1 MRADAER
8 NRALILDTAIAAF
21 AVDGLGVPV
30 HEIARRAGV
39 GTGTVSRHFPT
50 KEALFEAIVASRVGR
65 IVDRIEALAESPDQQ
80 DAFVR
85 FMTILTE
92 EGAANVGIAQ
102 AFAGAGYDMDAAA
115 AAVGYD
121 FDGVLR
127 GALRRAQDALVV
139 RADVHVA
146 DLKALMVGCMSRS
159 STGDPAVDTAARARM
174 IEIVCRGLRPFGQSR
189 P

>member
-21 AVDGLGVPV
+21 AAEGLGVSV
-30 HEIARRAGV
+30 HEIAKRAGV

-65 IVDRIEALAESPDQQ
+65 IVDQIQALAELPDQQ

-85 FMTILTE
+85 FMTILSE

-121 FDGVLR
+121 FEGML
-127 GALRRAQDALVV
+127 AASLRRAQDALVV
-139 RADVHVA
+139 RADVQVA
-146 DLKALMVGCMSRS
+146 DLKALMVGCMSRP
-159 STGDPAVDTAARARM
+159 STGDTPSDKAARARM
-174 IEIVCRGLRPFGQSR
+174 IDIVCQGLRPLQRSH

>member
-1 MRADAER
+1 MRADAAR

-21 AVDGLGVPV
+21 ATEGLGVPV

-65 IVDRIEALAESPDQQ
+65 IIDRIEALAELPDQQ

-92 EGAANVGIAQ
+92 ECATNVGIAE
-102 AFAGAGYDMDAAA
+102 AFAGADYDMDAAA
-115 AAVGYD
+115 GAVGYD
-121 FDGVLR
+121 FDAMMR
-127 GALRRAQDALVV
+127 AALRRAQDALVV
-139 RADVHVA
+139 RADVEVA
-146 DLKALMVGCMSRS
+146 ELKALMVGCMSRPP
-159 STGDPAVDTAARARM
+159 TGDPTSDQAARARM
-174 IEIVCRGLRPFGQSR
+174 VEIVCRGLRPPQRSH